1 MKAPKIHDGE
11 RVRSQMAKASV
22 SQVTLADH
30 LGVSPSTLSRMLNE
44 ASWRT
49 DQLTKAGEFLTVNFF
64 TPYSGS
70 GKTNSPILGIVI
82 APEAL
87 KDPEIF
93 QKLREQLRED
103 DQV

>member
-1 MKAPKIHDGE
+1 MKTPKIHDGE
-11 RVRSQMAKASV
+11 RVRSQMAKEAK
-22 SQVTLADH
+22 SQVALANH

-49 DQLTKAGEFLTVNFF
+49 DYLTKAGNFLGVNFF
-64 TPYSGS
+64 SVYSDP
-70 GKTNSPILGIVI
+70 GKSNGPILGILVDP
-82 APEAL
+82 AAL

-93 QKLREQLRED
+93 QKAREQLRED

>member
-22 SQVTLADH
+22 SQVSLADH

-49 DQLTKAGEFLTVNFF
+49 DQLTKAGEFLSVNFF
-64 TPYSGS
+64 TPYSDFDKSNG
-70 GKTNSPILGIVI
+70 PILGIVI
-82 APEAL
+82 DPDAL

-93 QKLREQLRED
+93 QKAREQLRED
-103 DQV
+103 NQV